1 VTAVCCAPEFRFPW
15 VRAIIGVVVAGQT
28 MVLGLAI
35 NLTPPESETARL
47 WLQGGM
53 LVATL
58 VVVALLGWP
67 LLQAS
72 IAALR
77 ARRVAMELLFLLC
90 VAGSLALSVQS
101 FVTGHGPVY
110 FEAVAILLVVYSAGR
125 AVGERSRA
133 RALAAM
139 QDLTDALAVARR
151 EDGTE
156 VDVAALRTGDRVQV
170 LAGELVPVDGRI
182 VSGEAL
188 VRETPFTGEWI
199 SARRGPGD
207 RVIAATQCEDG
218 TLVVEADTATPRR
231 VDALADLV
239 ERTLQSVSPLQQQ
252 ADRFVRWFLPLVV
265 LTALGAFFFWLPRQG
280 AQDALFSALAVLLV
294 ACPCAAGLATP
305 LVAWTA
311 IGRLARRGLVVR
323 DAEALERLASVRS
336 VIFDKTGTL
345 GEETLRIAS
354 VEAADDAAL
363 AILRAVERHSTHPVA
378 VALRGLEVSATAPP
392 VEVLHVRT
400 LPGRG
405 IAAHVRVAGGALE
418 EVRVVRDD
426 PAEESLQVRLERD
439 GVPAATAR
447 LRERLRTSAARA
459 VTMLGDEL
467 DLPVRIMTGDGTAGV
482 ARDLGPTQAGL
493 APEEKHD
500 EVSRLGRPL
509 YVGDGLN
516 DAPALAAAHA
526 SIALAS
532 GSRVS
537 VEASSATLHGGD
549 LTLVPEALRIARHA
563 VAVIRSNL
571 HWAVLYNLI
580 GITAA
585 ATGHLHPVLAS
596 LLMAGSSAFVAWRSF
611 RVVDAPPRRAEE
623 DIPVPARWRRI
634 FGAAH
639 VAGLLGQVAVVAAI
653 ANLGGWQVAVALGV
667 GVLAAWA
674 LLRVWPHLPAWADM
688 TLAMVTLGGLGM
700 NLGWWADLGF
710 APSPSGAPC
719 CGGGEEVLPSVGSWM
734 NAGML
739 LLGVPAMFLVR
750 HTWRRFRWGNWC
762 CGGMVLLG
770 IPGMVAG
777 MIAGSV
783 LAGELT
789 ATWSPVARVFVD
801 YGAMLA
807 GMCTGMALPH
817 VLELALAVPATARGT
832 SAASAHAT

>member
-1 VTAVCCAPEFRFPW
+1 
-15 VRAIIGVVVAGQT
+15 
-28 MVLGLAI
+28 
-35 NLTPPESETARL
+35 
-47 WLQGGM
+47 
-53 LVATL
+53 
-58 VVVALLGWP
+58 
-67 LLQAS
+67 
-72 IAALR
+72 
-77 ARRVAMELLFLLC
+77 
-90 VAGSLALSVQS
+90 
-101 FVTGHGPVY
+101 
-110 FEAVAILLVVYSAGR
+110 LVVYSAGR

-139 QDLTDALAVARR
+139 QELTDALASARR
-151 EDGTE
+151 ENGAA
-156 VDVAALRTGDRVQV
+156 VDVAALRTGDRVRV

-218 TLVVEADTATPRR
+218 ALVVEADAGAPRR
-231 VDALADLV
+231 VDALAGLV
-239 ERTLQSVSPLQQQ
+239 ERTLQSESPLQRQ
-252 ADRFVRWFLPLVV
+252 ADRFVRWFLPLVFA
-265 LTALGAFFFWLPRQG
+265 TALATFLFWLPRLG

-336 VIFDKTGTL
+336 VVFDKTGTL

-354 VEAADDAAL
+354 VDAADAAAL
-363 AILRAVERHSTHPVA
+363 AILCAVERHSAHPVA
-378 VALRGLEVSATAPP
+378 VALRGLDVPAAAPP
-392 VEVLHVRT
+392 VDVVSVRT

-405 IAAHVRVAGGALE
+405 IAARVRVAGGTAE
-418 EVRVVRDD
+418 EVRVLRDD
-426 PAEESLQVRLERD
+426 RTRADSLQIRLER
-439 GVPAATAR
+439 GGACVATAR
-447 LRERLRTSAARA
+447 LRERLRASAARA
-459 VTMLGDEL
+459 VRVLKDEL
-467 DLPVRIMTGDGTAGV
+467 ELPVRIMTGDGTAGV
-482 ARDLGPTQAGL
+482 AQDLGPAQAGL

-500 EVSRLGRPL
+500 EVTRLDRPL

-537 VEASSATLHGGD
+537 VEAASATLHGGE
-549 LTLVPEALRIARHA
+549 LTLVPEGLRLARHA

-580 GITAA
+580 GIAAA
-585 ATGHLHPVLAS
+585 ATGHLHPVLAA

-611 RVVDAPPRRAEE
+611 RVVDAPPRPVEA
-623 DIPVPARWRRI
+623 DIPVPARLRRGL
-634 FGAAH
+634 GAAH
-639 VAGLLGQVAVVAAI
+639 VAGLLGQIAVVAAI
-653 ANLGGWQVAVALGV
+653 ADLGAGPAAVALGL
-667 GVLAAWA
+667 GALAAYA
-674 LLRVWPHLPAWADM
+674 LLRVWPHLPSWADM

-710 APSPSGAPC
+710 SPSPAGAPC
-719 CGGGEEVLPSVGSWM
+719 CGGGEEALPSVASWM

-750 HTWRRFRWGNWC
+750 HTWRRFRWGSWC

-777 MIAGSV
+777 MLAGSV
-783 LAGELT
+783 LAGQLT
-789 ATWSPVARVFVD
+789 AAWSPAARVFAD
-801 YGAMLA
+801 YLCMLA
-807 GMCTGMALPH
+807 GMCAGMALPH
-817 VLELALAVPATARGT
+817 LLELALGIPAAPRGT
-832 SAASAHAT
+832 SAAPTSAAA